1 MTNQELFESLQNHH
15 KEKKIISLSKK
26 LVKKCSFDSGSD
38 IDSLCRLA
46 YWLFVY
52 GYESE
57 VLSVCAITHNVE
69 FPGKGKWA
77 VWDFVMYM
85 WGLEV
90 HIYKSRNENEKA
102 NDIIR
107 KMDNL
112 WMYPPTLPH
121 REAEQEMARRNRFT
135 LSYCSNEDKIV
146 RETSETYAN
155 EWRLVALFQLVGYT
169 STGLF
174 PNLSNEK
181 DSVDRIV
188 EEYID
193 KLKLV
198 K

>member
-1 MTNQELFESLQNHH
+1 MTNEELFESIQNNH

-26 LVKKCSFDSGSD
+26 LTKKCSFDSGSD
-38 IDSLCRLA
+38 IDNLCRLA

-52 GYESE
+52 GYENE
-57 VLSVCAITHNVE
+57 AISVCQITHNVV
-69 FPGKGKWA
+69 FPGKGKWD
-77 VWDFVMYM
+77 VWDFIMYM

-90 HIYKSRNENEKA
+90 HIFKCRNDNEKA
-102 NDIIR
+102 NDIIS

-112 WMYPPTLPH
+112 WMSPPIIRQ
-121 REAEQEMARRNRFT
+121 REPAQELERRNRFT
-135 LSYCSNEDKIV
+135 LSYCSNEDKIE
-146 RETSETYAN
+146 RESSEVYAN
-155 EWRLVALFQLVGYT
+155 EWRLIALFQLVGYT

-174 PNLSNEK
+174 PGLNSEK
-181 DSVDRIV
+181 DSVDRLV